1 MSLPAALS
9 WISFSEVSGTL
20 LAQTS
25 ISTASSGG
33 ELAFRP
39 ASKSFVS
46 VSEPASAGGR
56 RHANF
61 SSLVK
66 HPERH
71 LPRELKLAR
80 KHKMKRHR
88 RWPEGQLYPNGPS
101 YRVFRQTV
109 KGVAPPENKSAGIP
123 NAPST
128 SRQQES
134 CESWG
139 KKEAGE
145 SSGFVSKVLAG
156 ISASSS
162 CAAS

>member
-66 HPERH
+66 HPERQ

-80 KHKMKRHR
+80 KDKIKRHR
-88 RWPEGQLYPNGPS
+88 RWPEGQLYPNGSS
-101 YRVFRQTV
+101 YRVFQQTV
-109 KGVAPPENKSAGIP
+109 QTCI
-123 NAPST
+123 
-128 SRQQES
+128 
-134 CESWG
+134 
-139 KKEAGE
+139 EAACQ
-145 SSGFVSKVLAG
+145 SFRL
-156 ISASSS
+156 
-162 CAAS
+162 